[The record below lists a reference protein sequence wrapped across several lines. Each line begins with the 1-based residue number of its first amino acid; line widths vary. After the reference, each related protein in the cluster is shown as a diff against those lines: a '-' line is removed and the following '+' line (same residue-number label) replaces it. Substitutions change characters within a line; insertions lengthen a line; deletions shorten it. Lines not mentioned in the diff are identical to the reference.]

1 MNAPR
6 ELIEL
11 IEIEEAPLGGG
22 GSLTGA
28 GEGFISTV
36 PAGGD
41 GDSSPAGAGD
51 GVTVEGGGETVLVWL
66 LLSAST
72 ITTNFSFLRQRSLVP
87 LMK

>member
-1 MNAPR
+1 MNAAR

-11 IEIEEAPLGGG
+11 IEIEEAPLR

-28 GEGFISTV
+28 GEGFMSTV

-41 GDSSPAGAGD
+41 GDSSPAGAGA
-51 GVTVEGGGETVLVWL
+51 GEGEPVLVWL

-72 ITTNFSFLRQRSLVP
+72 ITNNFSFLRQRSLLP
-87 LMK
+87 LTK